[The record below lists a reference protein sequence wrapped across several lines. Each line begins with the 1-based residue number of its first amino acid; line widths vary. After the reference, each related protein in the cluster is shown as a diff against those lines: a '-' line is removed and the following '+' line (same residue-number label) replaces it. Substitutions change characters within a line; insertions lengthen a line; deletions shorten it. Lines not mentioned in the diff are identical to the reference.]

1 MTDLF
6 LKEVALNFPRVAKT
20 IFRDSP
26 DFVII
31 AFTRGRVS
39 QNLNKCSSF
48 HVSQE
53 IFSCLGSFLFQ
64 FLFFFFLF
72 HVVFSFFSFRSL
84 NEFRFRLCKNPKLHK
99 TLKCLK
105 ISKNVTYLDGSFL
118 SCFSSYSL
126 FTILFLHFHFP
137 KAMSFLEPKTV
148 NMFHF
153 TGAKQT
159 TPSCPVQLAP
169 DFNPSSAAQSYE
181 LSDAVC
187 SKNSR

>member
-1 MTDLF
+1 M
-6 LKEVALNFPRVAKT
+6 
-20 IFRDSP
+20 
-26 DFVII
+26 
-31 AFTRGRVS
+31 AFTYLKRYFLVWVLS
-39 QNLNKCSSF
+39 CSS
-48 HVSQE
+48 S
-53 IFSCLGSFLFQ
+53 
-64 FLFFFFLF
+64 FFFLLISCCIF
-72 HVVFSFFSFRSL
+72 LLQFRSL
-84 NEFRFRLCKNPKLHK
+84 NEFRFGLCKIPSYTK

-118 SCFSSYSL
+118 SCFTSYSL

>member
-1 MTDLF
+1 MG
-6 LKEVALNFPRVAKT
+6 FPRLRDCSIYKRTSVSKSGQMQWLSRISRD
-20 IFRDSP
+20 IFLS
-26 DFVII
+26 
-31 AFTRGRVS
+31 G
-39 QNLNKCSSF
+39 
-48 HVSQE
+48 
-53 IFSCLGSFLFQ
+53 
-64 FLFFFFLF
+64 FFPVPVPIFFLISCCIF
-72 HVVFSFFSFRSL
+72 LLQFRSL

-126 FTILFLHFHFP
+126 FTKLFLHFHFP
-137 KAMSFLEPKTV
+137 KTMSFLEPKTV

>member
-1 MTDLF
+1 M
-6 LKEVALNFPRVAKT
+6 AKA

-26 DFVII
+26 DSVII
-31 AFTRGRVS
+31 AFTSGRVS
-39 QNLNKCSSF
+39 QNLDKCSGF

-53 IFSCLGSFLFQ
+53 ILSCLGSFLFQ
-64 FLFFFFLF
+64 FLFFSLF
-72 HVVFSFFSFRSL
+72 YVVFSFFSFVVSTS
-84 NEFRFRLCKNPKLHK
+84 FDSVCAKLHK

-159 TPSCPVQLAP
+159 TPCCPVQLAP

>member
-1 MTDLF
+1 MQWLSRISRDTF
-6 LKEVALNFPRVAKT
+6 LSGFFPV
-20 IFRDSP
+20 P
-26 DFVII
+26 VP
-31 AFTRGRVS
+31 
-39 QNLNKCSSF
+39 
-48 HVSQE
+48 
-53 IFSCLGSFLFQ
+53 
-64 FLFFFFLF
+64 FFFYLF
-72 HVVFSFFSFRSL
+72 HVVFSFFSFVVSTSFDSVCVKSQVTQNTQMPQNL
-84 NEFRFRLCKNPKLHK
+84 
-99 TLKCLK
+99 
-105 ISKNVTYLDGSFL
+105 KNVTYLDGSFL